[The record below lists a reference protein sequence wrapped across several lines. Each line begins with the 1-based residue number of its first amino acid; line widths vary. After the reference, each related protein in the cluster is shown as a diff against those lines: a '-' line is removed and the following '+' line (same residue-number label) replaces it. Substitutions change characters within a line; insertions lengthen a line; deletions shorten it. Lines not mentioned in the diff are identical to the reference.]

1 MSLDDQRPLAGL
13 PARAVLRDGTAVCV
27 RAIRADDKERL
38 QIAFARLSP
47 RSVYHRFFHPV
58 NELTSEDLRRLTE
71 IDFHDHVA
79 IVLTV
84 TVGSDERLIAI
95 GRYVRTASGGDT
107 AEVAFTVIDD
117 YQGRGAAGLLLREL
131 VAAARARGVCKLVAF
146 VMSDNTPM
154 LDVFRQ
160 AGLPLRE
167 SSVDGMRCID
177 LDLTASASTRRR
189 ARRFDVRRAIRTQWR
204 RFSDDSTRGRRYARH
219 WNRVQ

>member
-1 MSLDDQRPLAGL
+1 MSLDDQRRLAGL

-38 QIAFARLSP
+38 QVAFARLSP

-79 IVLTV
+79 VVLTV
-84 TVGSDERLIAI
+84 TVESDERLIAI
-95 GRYVRTASGGDT
+95 GRYIRIVPGGDT

-117 YQGRGAAGLLLREL
+117 YQGRGAAGTLLRKIVAIARDSGVRRL
-131 VAAARARGVCKLVAF
+131 VAS

-154 LDVFRQ
+154 LDVFRH
-160 AGLPLRE
+160 ARLDR
-167 SSVDGMRCID
+167 SS
-177 LDLTASASTRRR
+177 
-189 ARRFDVRRAIRTQWR
+189 
-204 RFSDDSTRGRRYARH
+204 
-219 WNRVQ
+219 